1 VFVNT
6 FKVAGIFITPPPM
19 ELFTCS
25 VDTPKCPSIYEL
37 PVVTDPVVLKSAVT
51 TLEEI
56 TSII

>member
-1 VFVNT
+1 VFVTT
-6 FKVAGIFITPPPM
+6 FKVEGIFITPPPIPV
-19 ELFTCS
+19 FTFN
-25 VDTPKCPSIYEL
+25 VDTPKYPLIYEL